1 MRIGNLSTCGR
12 GFFLALSAARHA
24 RGHRVHY
31 VRRKFG
37 PRLGSVALALGVQCR
52 THELPLCHGVAFRRA
67 RVKQNDGNPHKR
79 NETQQVFGCSAY
91 NSSHIAWSPSHLT
104 PRAWVPGHPA
114 PRLSSLATALTLRA
128 PFIVPHST
136 CSRMTKG
143 NISQTAVQTASRRE
157 YCRGSLC

>member
-67 RVKQNDGNPHKR
+67 RVKQNDGNPHKQKR
-79 NETQQVFGCSAY
+79 PAAFFFACFALCNSSHLKRQPRY
-91 NSSHIAWSPSHLT
+91 NSSLASSFS
-104 PRAWVPGHPA
+104 
-114 PRLSSLATALTLRA
+114 LSWRQRTMFLHVSACVCLC
-128 PFIVPHST
+128 VGV
-136 CSRMTKG
+136 C
-143 NISQTAVQTASRRE
+143 RRTHQ
-157 YCRGSLC
+157 RTGTR